1 MDELHVVRHVVRAVG
16 VACAQLLWVLA
27 LLLPDGAFGWV
38 VPVLVLV
45 DPIIPVPFVITAVVM
60 ALLVALFVWRGPGRE
75 VVETE

>member
-1 MDELHVVRHVVRAVG
+1 M
-16 VACAQLLWVLA
+16 
-27 LLLPDGAFGWV
+27 
-38 VPVLVLV
+38 PVLVLV